1 MESLLV
7 RTLESEKRLRS
18 EGGEKKRV
26 KEAQRSFRRAITRD
40 QTGEVFHVS
49 GEHTQHEDLGEP
61 LDAEAFGAFPSAFTS
76 AAHLNKSSNQ

>member
-18 EGGEKKRV
+18 EGGEKKTCQGSAAV
-26 KEAQRSFRRAITRD
+26 VE
-40 QTGEVFHVS
+40 TGEVVHVS
-49 GEHTQHEDLGEP
+49 GEHTQHEDLREP

-76 AAHLNKSSNQ
+76 AAHLKDKSCNQ